1 MIMACSQADFP
12 LVYLPVLLLSL
23 NRNILNNKG
32 RPVLPRNLFKLCA
45 ALLLPVV
52 LVGQVPAAVPKGPP
66 AAKVV
71 VADAQEKELAPVAWF
86 SGTVISVEDARLA
99 AEVEARLVRVVG
111 VGTVVKKGDVVARL
125 DDTLIKEELAE
136 SLADVEREQARVTF
150 FTAEVKRLR
159 RLARKNNAARNRLD
173 QSISNRSVARSER
186 RAAMARVNV
195 NKERLSRTSLVAP
208 FDGVITERLMQVGE
222 WAKSGKSVVRLVDTS
237 TLEVQSWVPASS
249 LGFIRPGMELL
260 LKSGEQKGTATVRTI
275 VPVGDD
281 RSRLYEL
288 RLLLKGAVW
297 PAGQT
302 LRVAIPSALSRKVI
316 AVPRD
321 ALVLRREGTRVFRI
335 NSNNKA
341 EMVGVRTGIASGI
354 YIEVV
359 GDIRAG
365 DRVVTRGGE
374 RLRAGQTVVI
384 LPGINAGKH

>member
-1 MIMACSQADFP
+1 M
-12 LVYLPVLLLSL
+12 
-23 NRNILNNKG
+23 
-32 RPVLPRNLFKLCA
+32 LPRNLFKLCA